1 MKKTKQVRASYKITP
16 REFQRGIFLAS
27 LRQQLNKVAD
37 AHSKIITAARDYSRD
52 GLDEN
57 EVRELLLIDGYNP
70 EVVTAAMERLAEE
83 GDAGE
88 QWGFRVESQGR
99 IYSNADLGLV
109 VTAMGVD
116 DALEKTQELLFERG
130 EDNAEILGVFR
141 V

>member
-88 QWGFRVESQGR
+88 RWGFELADAVGRTLTHEDLSVEASSEDEMRSLAEQMIAEGSADR
-99 IYSNADLGLV
+99 II
-109 VTAMGVD
+109 
-116 DALEKTQELLFERG
+116 R
-130 EDNAEILGVFR
+130 IFR
-141 V
+141 IG